1 MKKKLG
7 MGLALSVLP
16 LAACTGPDTDNR
28 YEVIAVVDEV
38 HEESF
43 HITDITIVDAH
54 GDARERLANGEDIH
68 DNYRDLACI
77 GNETSNDFDELKES
91 GRLVVGSVVRVEA
104 TVGES
109 KAACVAGSKGGY
121 YQDRSILEELEV
133 IEP

>member
-1 MKKKLG
+1 

-16 LAACTGPDTDNR
+16 LASCTFPGPDSDDR
-28 YEVIAVVDEV
+28 YEVIAMVDEV

-54 GDARERLANGEDIH
+54 GSARERLVDGEDIH
-68 DNYRDLACI
+68 DNYRDIACV
-77 GNETSNDFDELKES
+77 GSETSNDFDELKES
-91 GRLVVGSVVRVEA
+91 GRLVVGSIVRVEA
-104 TVGES
+104 TIGTS
-109 KAACVAGSKGGY
+109 KTGCVAGSKYGY